1 MRGVVQMKKM
11 TTFGAYSTW
20 ILKIRKFKGFEGSV
34 SPSFKHAGQKARSAT
49 EQTTVKAMFFFL
61 ISYYR
66 RWADSRQSP
75 QKIVNDCFDQLEYLA
90 TVVLIAFTFKKNEEK
105 KPQTAYHF

>member
-11 TTFGAYSTW
+11 TTFGAYSTR

-49 EQTTVKAMFFFL
+49 EQTTVKAMFFFFNFIL
-61 ISYYR
+61 PTMS
-66 RWADSRQSP
+66 
-75 QKIVNDCFDQLEYLA
+75 
-90 TVVLIAFTFKKNEEK
+90 
-105 KPQTAYHF
+105 